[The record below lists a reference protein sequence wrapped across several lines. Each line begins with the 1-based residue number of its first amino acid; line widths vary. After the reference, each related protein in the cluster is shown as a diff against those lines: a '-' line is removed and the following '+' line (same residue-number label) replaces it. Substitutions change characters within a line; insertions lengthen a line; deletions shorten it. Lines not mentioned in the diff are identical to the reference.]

1 MTPTDQPQPDSPD
14 PSGTAEQ
21 AHSQPQPDTG
31 TTPQHQAENETVNPP
46 TDNATTQD
54 ENTAT
59 QATDQTPAAAESSAA
74 TPGTTSDSSPAAA
87 AAVSDA
93 GTTADDA
100 ATADTETAAEPT
112 DANADA
118 TNAETQPASDAPAE
132 DTAAVDAS
140 EPKGPAPTPS
150 EAASHAHAPTPTV
163 PPLPETT
170 DLAPEA
176 IAKQAER
183 GRQWGRVD
191 DKQEVFVR
199 DGDTERAIGSYPGA
213 SDDEALAY
221 FVRKY
226 DELEGQ
232 VKLVEQRL
240 AVVEP
245 PIKEIARSIKTLT
258 PALIE
263 PHVLG
268 DLPSLRQRLAAAE
281 TSLASRKAEAEL
293 LRLEAKKQ
301 AQAEREDIVKTAEE
315 IAGQAPERTSW
326 KNSGDAM
333 KKLFDTWKTHQRS
346 HVRLDKAVEEDLWQR
361 FRKARSAFD
370 RNRRAHFAEL
380 DKKHGAAKEAKEKL
394 IERAEKLSTS
404 KDWGATSAA
413 YRDLMNEWK
422 KSPRAGRKDDDALW
436 ERFRAAQDK
445 FFTAR
450 TEANSAQDKE
460 FEANLVV
467 KEELLKEAEALL
479 PVTDAKKASKALR
492 VITNK
497 WDAAGKVPR
506 RAMKDIENRLR
517 VVEQAVRQAEDDKWK
532 SNRRKAPVRA
542 DGMLG
547 QLEESIARLESDLE
561 KAKARGNDSAAKRA
575 EEALETQR
583 AWLKQVQGGSR

>member
-1 MTPTDQPQPDSPD
+1 MATGYYRGDGIVTDTPAPQAGSPNAANATGHI
-14 PSGTAEQ
+14 PGE
-21 AHSQPQPDTG
+21 PQQDAQTP
-31 TTPQHQAENETVNPP
+31 PQHQAENETVNPP
-46 TDNATTQD
+46 TDNATTVPDQ
-54 ENTAT
+54 NAQTAPPAESAPAPEAVADT
-59 QATDQTPAAAESSAA
+59 AEVTKPAEDNPPAETTEKADTAPATDPAHTSAA
-74 TPGTTSDSSPAAA
+74 TDALSADEATQTGAPA
-87 AAVSDA
+87 
-93 GTTADDA
+93 
-100 ATADTETAAEPT
+100 
-112 DANADA
+112 N
-118 TNAETQPASDAPAE
+118 DAPA
-132 DTAAVDAS
+132 DTATAPSPTQA
-140 EPKGPAPTPS
+140 PAP
-150 EAASHAHAPTPTV
+150 AV
-163 PPLPETT
+163 QLPADTT
-170 DLAPEA
+170 DLTPEM

-183 GRQWGRVD
+183 GRRWGRVGE
-191 DKQEVFVR
+191 KQVVFVT
-199 DGDTERAIGSYPGA
+199 DGDSERAIGSYPGA
-213 SDDEALAY
+213 TDDEALAY

-226 DELEGQ
+226 EELEGQ
-232 VKLVEQRL
+232 IKLVEQRL

-268 DLPSLRQRLAAAE
+268 DLPGLRQRLAAAE

-293 LRLEAKKQ
+293 LRLEAKKK
-301 AQAEREDIVKTAEE
+301 AQAEREEIVKAALE
-315 IAGQAPERTSW
+315 IAEQPPERTSW

-333 KKLFDTWKTHQRS
+333 KKLFDQWKTHQRS

-361 FRKARSAFD
+361 FRKARSTFD

-380 DKKHGAAKEAKEKL
+380 DKKHGAAKETKEKL

-445 FFTAR
+445 FFAAR

-460 FEANLVV
+460 FEANLAV
-467 KEELLKEAEALL
+467 KEELLKSAEALL
-479 PVTDAKKASKALR
+479 PVTDPKKASKALR
-492 VITNK
+492 AITEK

-517 VVEQAVRQAEDDKWK
+517 AVEQAVRQAEDDKWK
-532 SNRRKAPVRA
+532 SNRRKTPARA

-561 KAKARGNDSAAKRA
+561 KAKARGNDSAAQRA
-575 EEALETQR
+575 AEALETQR
-583 AWLKQVQGGSR
+583 AWLKQVQGGNR